1 MRKHGWN
8 LQSIA
13 HAPPV
18 GLEGQWEDCLLTFHL
33 RLDVFVKHAE
43 RLELNNYCFILFQI
57 LLYYFKYCIVV
68 LLLYCCII
76 LNIVLFQIKL
86 KKMVV
91 EIKQPKINKC
101 RVTYPQNKGHLSMCP
116 QMSGPDGPSSQAR
129 ADIRRKSR
137 MRRQLVAI

>member
-1 MRKHGWN
+1 MKHVCRSTISKNIDAVRKHGWN
-8 LQSIA
+8 LQNIA

-57 LLYYFKYCIVV
+57 LLYHYCIVLL

-91 EIKQPKINKC
+91 EIKQPKIN
-101 RVTYPQNKGHLSMCP
+101 
-116 QMSGPDGPSSQAR
+116 
-129 ADIRRKSR
+129 
-137 MRRQLVAI
+137 